1 MNKSVRTKSLSVA
14 IIALALVTAFTVNL
28 FGTSASAAIN
38 ENEKAAMDV
47 IDTLTATVGGSS
59 AKTVDASEYEALL
72 ELKLMAFENENY
84 IYLFNQND
92 HNMKA
97 IILKKLPNIPQFGE
111 ITSEIAAKKAAE
123 SFVKM
128 VSPDFFA
135 LDSYDVICR
144 KSGDEGYVNYS
155 VELWEKISD
164 DFYTG
169 NKIGIIFTEKGYLS
183 SFIARDS
190 ESDQAIESL
199 TNGISADSVE
209 ITESKAVIL
218 AFSEI
223 KNVVSQLERG
233 EQSLS
238 EESIVKTGDDIII
251 SDFGENM
258 MASYSTD
265 TAEAY
270 DIKLDE
276 TKSQT
281 VDTYRELNNGRVQ
294 WVITV
299 TGVKTNRE
307 WDMAFTVVLDAQT
320 GEIVVSTHTR

>member
-1 MNKSVRTKSLSVA
+1 MIFV
-14 IIALALVTAFTVNL
+14 LALVTAFTVNL

-47 IDTLTATVGGSS
+47 IDTLTESVGGTS

-72 ELKLMAFENENY
+72 EVKLLAFENENY
-84 IYLFNQND
+84 VYLFNQND

-97 IILKKLPNIPQFGE
+97 IILKELPNAPQFGK
-111 ITSEIAAKKAAE
+111 ITSEEAAKKAAE
-123 SFVKM
+123 SFVEI

-135 LDSYDVICR
+135 LDSYDVICK
-144 KSGDEGYVNYS
+144 KSGDEGYINYT

-169 NKIGIIFTEKGYLS
+169 NKIGIIFTEEGYLS

-190 ESDQAIESL
+190 GSDQAIKNL
-199 TNGISADSVE
+199 TNGISADSIE
-209 ITESKAVIL
+209 ITESKAVTL
-218 AFSEI
+218 AFSNIES
-223 KNVVSQLERG
+223 VVSQLERE

-238 EESIVKTGDDIII
+238 DEGMVKTGDDIII

-258 MASYSTD
+258 MTSYSPDNT
-265 TAEAY
+265 EAY

-276 TKSQT
+276 PDSQT

-299 TGVKTNRE
+299 AGVKTNRE

-320 GEIVVSTHTR
+320 GEINLSTHTR